1 MMMLVQNVLS
11 RSLCSRRAST
21 NGMPGSIAEDVSKKT
36 YMKDVHP
43 EALYDNEDDSKS
55 TEDTSGTEQLVDDS
69 SDGSDTDDS
78 DLMPNSDASSAE
90 SDSDSQSCTAT
101 RCRDFIAQRR
111 QFSRRRAAARL
122 TPRVAVSTPSA
133 VRVQQQSVDQRGP
146 HVRKSIRAVISAL
159 DDWLES
165 NAAEDCAHQSTS
177 GDPQAEMIDVLQE
190 ALSNLSP
197 KDASIMKSLLD
208 AKLACK

>member
-1 MMMLVQNVLS
+1 MFVQNVLS
-11 RSLCSRRAST
+11 LSLCSRRAST
-21 NGMPGSIAEDVSKKT
+21 NGMPGGITEDVSNEM

-55 TEDTSGTEQLVDDS
+55 TEDTSGPEQVVDDS

-90 SDSDSQSCTAT
+90 SDSDSQPCSAT
-101 RCRDFIAQRR
+101 RCRDFTAQRR

-122 TPRVAVSTPSA
+122 SPLAADSTHSA
-133 VRVQQQSVDQRGP
+133 VGVQQQSVDQSGP

-165 NAAEDCAHQSTS
+165 NAAES
-177 GDPQAEMIDVLQE
+177 GDPQAEMVDVLQE
-190 ALSNLSP
+190 ALANLSP
-197 KDASIMKSLLD
+197 QDASIMKSLLD
-208 AKLACK
+208 SKLACQ